1 MNDSNN
7 KRTTTQQ
14 IAKQLLIAKR
24 KLQLSNEPELK
35 FYKTVYYDGLWEVE
49 VVMPVNNKLSWY
61 VTHSDSKGNH
71 NKFPLAVSRTQLGD
85 IKYCSDFPI
94 KKTVIKRVIRLYEIL
109 EEVGIA
115 V

>member
-24 KLQLSNEPELK
+24 KLQMSNEPELK
-35 FYKTVYYDGLWEVE
+35 YYKTVYYDGLWEVE

-61 VTHSDSKGNH
+61 ITHLDSKGNH
-71 NKFPLAVSRTQLGD
+71 NKFPFAIARTQLGN
-85 IKYCSDFPI
+85 IEYYSNFPV
-94 KKTVIKRVIRLYEIL
+94 KKLVIKRIIRLYEIL
-109 EEVGIA
+109 EEVGVA